1 MDSQR
6 RRPGRGSATHD
17 GRRHW
22 PGRLSCASAW
32 WGCDPYLQVAVL
44 ACSVEWIGMLD
55 IFHPAQGAAIS
66 GTRASV
72 LGAWRAQRRED
83 GTSVTR
89 RHWQQGER
97 DQAPV
102 YTVEATDWLLPV
114 PGRVPAVGGRDGAMP
129 VVTESRGKLRN
140 CWDDSLRIRRAACR
154 PIQLAVGQYV
164 PKTQPPWFAHAKWA
178 ARARWTGSQT
188 AESPSRY
195 LSTRAQHCQ
204 FM

>member
-1 MDSQR
+1 
-6 RRPGRGSATHD
+6 
-17 GRRHW
+17 
-22 PGRLSCASAW
+22 
-32 WGCDPYLQVAVL
+32 
-44 ACSVEWIGMLD
+44 MLD

-140 CWDDSLRIRRAACR
+140 CWDDSLRIRRPAWGYLLTLR
-154 PIQLAVGQYV
+154 EGTDLYSWLLAST
-164 PKTQPPWFAHAKWA
+164 KTQPPWFAHAKWA

-188 AESPSRY
+188 AESPSRC
-195 LSTRAQHCQ
+195 LLRTRAQQCQ
-204 FM
+204 LV

>member
-1 MDSQR
+1 
-6 RRPGRGSATHD
+6 
-17 GRRHW
+17 
-22 PGRLSCASAW
+22 
-32 WGCDPYLQVAVL
+32 
-44 ACSVEWIGMLD
+44 MLD

-140 CWDDSLRIRRAACR
+140 CWDDSLRIRRAAWGYLREGR
-154 PIQLAVGQYV
+154 PIQLAVGQYKNPTAVVCAREMGCASSVDRKSDGREPEQV
-164 PKTQPPWFAHAKWA
+164 PPPHA
-178 ARARWTGSQT
+178 ST
-188 AESPSRY
+188 AV
-195 LSTRAQHCQ
+195 STCINTEGRSLC
-204 FM
+204 

>member
-1 MDSQR
+1 M
-6 RRPGRGSATHD
+6 
-17 GRRHW
+17 
-22 PGRLSCASAW
+22 
-32 WGCDPYLQVAVL
+32 L

-102 YTVEATDWLLPV
+102 YTVEASDWLLPV
-114 PGRVPAVGGRDGAMP
+114 PGRVPAVGGRDRAML
-129 VVTESRGKLRN
+129 VVAEARGKL
-140 CWDDSLRIRRAACR
+140 
-154 PIQLAVGQYV
+154 
-164 PKTQPPWFAHAKWA
+164 
-178 ARARWTGSQT
+178 
-188 AESPSRY
+188 
-195 LSTRAQHCQ
+195 
-204 FM
+204 

>member
-1 MDSQR
+1 
-6 RRPGRGSATHD
+6 
-17 GRRHW
+17 
-22 PGRLSCASAW
+22 
-32 WGCDPYLQVAVL
+32 
-44 ACSVEWIGMLD
+44 MLD

-140 CWDDSLRIRRAACR
+140 CWDDSLRIRRAAWGYLEKVQTYTVGCWPVQKPNR
-154 PIQLAVGQYV
+154 RGLRTRNGLRELGGQEVRRQRARAGASSAREHSSVNLYKHRGSLPVLAEWLPFALVHRNARRN
-164 PKTQPPWFAHAKWA
+164 PKT
-178 ARARWTGSQT
+178 
-188 AESPSRY
+188 
-195 LSTRAQHCQ
+195 
-204 FM
+204 